1 MESSAMELNI
11 LIVAIAALIVL
22 AATSIRFGAES
33 RHGFREEHPLR
44 SGFRRNGT
52 PTGSAA

>member
-1 MESSAMELNI
+1 MESSAMELTI